1 MVSSDVDLLT
11 ILIDVHLKKELVT
24 STSTTSSNS
33 VPDQKEE
40 LANELYD
47 LFLLKKEVEKEKE
60 RIKRKWRP
68 ILDIDGLLEEAFSEF
83 PRIPTTAAMEQ

>member
-1 MVSSDVDLLT
+1 M
-11 ILIDVHLKKELVT
+11 

-47 LFLLKKEVEKEKE
+47 LFLLQREVEKEKA

-68 ILDIDGLLEEAFSEF
+68 ILDIDGLLEKAFSEF
-83 PRIPTTAAMEQ
+83 PRIPTIAALEQ